1 MDCPVCKEPIL
12 LSQPV
17 RKVTKSIHLDLPGKL
32 KVFELLIGE
41 VMESEELL
49 VHAKC
54 MRSV

>member
-1 MDCPVCKEPIL
+1 VDCPVCKEPIL

-54 MRSV
+54 MREG